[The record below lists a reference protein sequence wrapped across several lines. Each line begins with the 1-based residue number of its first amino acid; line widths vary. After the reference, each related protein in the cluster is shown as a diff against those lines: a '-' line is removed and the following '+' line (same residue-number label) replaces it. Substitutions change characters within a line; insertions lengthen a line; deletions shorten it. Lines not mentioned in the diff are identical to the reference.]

1 MTALIKKFVKV
12 AVLGLVSIALMVV
25 LSSCPNL
32 AQGSDMKSKI
42 SDDVTVANATEVTIR
57 VQPETSAMGSTSP
70 YGSATVKKGV
80 SFTIAAAVDSA
91 YAFDHWEAT
100 GGGTVV
106 FENASSSETKATV
119 TQTAG
124 DIVIVAVCDARPK
137 LSSFQPFATDDRLTT
152 QPIKV
157 NFSEVIDPDSVH
169 QNEQGFENTFTVTY
183 PEWLDEYSNPEDISN
198 YLVLTVSANTV
209 EARLDPTLNL

>member
-1 MTALIKKFVKV
+1 MTAPIKKFVKV
-12 AVLGLVSIALMVV
+12 AILSLVSIALMVV

-32 AQGSDMKSKI
+32 AQGSDLKSKI

-80 SFTIAAAVDSA
+80 SFTIAAAVDSS

-137 LSSFQPFATDDRLTT
+137 VQSSLPLSGYNVSRSQAV
-152 QPIKV
+152 KV
-157 NFSEVIDPDSVH
+157 
-169 QNEQGFENTFTVTY
+169 
-183 PEWLDEYSNPEDISN
+183 
-198 YLVLTVSANTV
+198 
-209 EARLDPTLNL
+209 